1 MPSPLEMQLAGR
13 MTPLAPRDSPHW
25 VCDYYRLSQCDLF
38 PVVVYQQLLLLE
50 NTAKQSTNT
59 INMATAVGI
68 TVPKMLVCTMLPLQC
83 FRH

>member
-13 MTPLAPRDSPHW
+13 VTPLEFPPHC
-25 VCDYYRLSQCDLF
+25 VCDYYPLSPCYRF
-38 PVVVYQQLLLLE
+38 PVVVNQQLLLLE